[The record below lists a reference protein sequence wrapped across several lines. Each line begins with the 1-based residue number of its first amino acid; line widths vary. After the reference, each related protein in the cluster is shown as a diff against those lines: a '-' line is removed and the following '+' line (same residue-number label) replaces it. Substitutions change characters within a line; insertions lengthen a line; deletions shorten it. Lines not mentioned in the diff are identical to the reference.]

1 MRSPLPSAA
10 VILVAASLVL
20 TGCSFSTTE
29 SSTSTGEEPAESSAP
44 STQESTSLDAAPA
57 TGETIT
63 GDGYTYVVPEGWAVP
78 DQEIAGFSP
87 DTLAA
92 NRQDTDGFADN
103 VNVLESPAGLV
114 TPDLVE
120 SAGVTELEGA
130 GATDIVVNDR
140 VTIADSESAHL
151 SASMTSEGT
160 TYSVEQ
166 YYVST
171 DDQTYVVT
179 FSFSDTV
186 TPDERQAVAESIL
199 VTWTW
204 V

>member
-1 MRSPLPSAA
+1 M
-10 VILVAASLVL
+10 
-20 TGCSFSTTE
+20 
-29 SSTSTGEEPAESSAP
+29 
-44 STQESTSLDAAPA
+44 
-57 TGETIT
+57 
-63 GDGYTYVVPEGWAVP
+63 
-78 DQEIAGFSP
+78 
-87 DTLAA
+87 
-92 NRQDTDGFADN
+92 
-103 VNVLESPAGLV
+103 
-114 TPDLVE
+114 
-120 SAGVTELEGA
+120 TELEGA
-130 GATDIVVNDR
+130 GATDIVVNNR

>member
-1 MRSPLPSAA
+1 
-10 VILVAASLVL
+10 
-20 TGCSFSTTE
+20 
-29 SSTSTGEEPAESSAP
+29 
-44 STQESTSLDAAPA
+44 
-57 TGETIT
+57 
-63 GDGYTYVVPEGWAVP
+63 
-78 DQEIAGFSP
+78 
-87 DTLAA
+87 
-92 NRQDTDGFADN
+92 
-103 VNVLESPAGLV
+103 
-114 TPDLVE
+114 
-120 SAGVTELEGA
+120 
-130 GATDIVVNDR
+130 
-140 VTIADSESAHL
+140 
-151 SASMTSEGT
+151 MTSEGT

>member
-1 MRSPLPSAA
+1 MRSPLPTAAA
-10 VILVAASLVL
+10 VLLAASLVL
-20 TGCSFSTTE
+20 TGCSFSTSG
-29 SSTSTGEEPAESSAP
+29 SSTPAGEPSAESSAP
-44 STQESTSLDAAPA
+44 STQESSGLDAAPA

-78 DQEIAGFSP
+78 DQEVAGFNP

-103 VNVLESPAGLV
+103 VNVLKSPAGLV

-130 GATDIVVNDR
+130 GATDITVDDR
-140 VTIADSESAHL
+140 VTIAGSESAHL
-151 SASMTSEGT
+151 SASMSSEGV
-160 TYSVEQ
+160 TYGIEQ

-171 DDQTYVVT
+171 DDQTYIVT

-186 TPDERQAVAESIL
+186 TPDERRAVAESIL

-204 V
+204 A